1 MNGSIMRIDFN
12 SETRQI
18 LAAGTDFAIRIWG
31 VDDLR
36 ARVCVY
42 IWNTSLGN
50 MRKIHYFVIF
60 ISATFEVF
68 STQCYFLIS
77 GLAFNSH
84 WFQHTLTGHSDKV
97 ATARFNADGTKVIS
111 GSHDRTIRIWD
122 LSTRKCKMSLRVFL
136 IAYRCSYL

>member
-42 IWNTSLGN
+42 I
-50 MRKIHYFVIF
+50 
-60 ISATFEVF
+60 
-68 STQCYFLIS
+68 
-77 GLAFNSH
+77 
-84 WFQHTLTGHSDKV
+84 
-97 ATARFNADGTKVIS
+97 
-111 GSHDRTIRIWD
+111 
-122 LSTRKCKMSLRVFL
+122 
-136 IAYRCSYL
+136 